1 MDSAAFKLIE
11 QYDVIEILSKD
22 GGLRKGSVLKD
33 SDNRVLVSG
42 IYRTIFGREK
52 GFYQTVGPKDVIR
65 IVKSYNSP
73 GADNDNSEAIR
84 LKVKA
89 ANELLEDIHDLA

>member
-11 QYDVIEILSKD
+11 QYDVIEIYGKD
-22 GGLRKGSVLKD
+22 RARVGSVLKD

-42 IYRTIFGREK
+42 IYKTLIRRREK
-52 GFYQTVGPKDVIR
+52 GFYQTVGAQDVIR
-65 IVKSYNSP
+65 IVKSFSAP
-73 GADNDNSEAIR
+73 ATEGDNSEAIL

-89 ANELLEDIHDLA
+89 GIELFEDIADLA